1 MERNR
6 LMTKDTNTTEKKYP
20 ISIADFAIALLL
32 LSRVIISDSLVVK
45 PALVRREMDW
55 NLAFS
60 LVRPVTLRK
69 RVYIW
74 IKT

>member
-6 LMTKDTNTTEKKYP
+6 LMTKETNTTEMKYP

-45 PALVRREMDW
+45 PALVRREMD
-55 NLAFS
+55 
-60 LVRPVTLRK
+60 
-69 RVYIW
+69 
-74 IKT
+74 